1 MTGVAN
7 GHKFCGRCGAP
18 VPEDV
23 ISAQTRYF
31 SDMQNPDKARLILIR
46 GDGMDGLSY
55 HLKAE
60 QHILGRSGQLEF
72 PDDEFISPRH
82 ANFFYRD
89 RHLVIR
95 DEDSLNGVYYRIR
108 GSVEVA
114 AGDQFMAG
122 DQVFRVDPSPNP
134 SDGVDQEGT
143 YFYSSPK
150 FPSTFRIS
158 QVLIG
163 GAVGMTV
170 CARGHSLTV
179 GREDCDLNFPQD
191 FYISPRHVTIE
202 AIGNKFRLTD
212 HETLNGTYRAQADA
226 RRAQRLSSGGRGP
239 RSACARLR
247 RRGARARAAT
257 HDKARVH
264 ACIAGMP
271 GLSSSDRVAGAPSA

>member
-1 MTGVAN
+1 MDQAKHYICRSCMTGVAN

-23 ISAQTRYF
+23 VSGQTRYF

-95 DEDSLNGVYYRIR
+95 DEDSLNGVYYRVR

-114 AGDQFMAG
+114 AGDSFMSG
-122 DQVFRVDPSPNP
+122 DQVFRIDLAPIA

-150 FPSTFRIS
+150 FTSTFRIS
-158 QVLIG
+158 QMLIG
-163 GAVGMTV
+163 GAVGMTI
-170 CARGHSLTV
+170 CARSHSLTV
-179 GREDCDLNFPQD
+179 GREDCDLNFPLD
-191 FYISPRHVTIE
+191 TYISPRHCTIE

-212 HETLNGTYRAQADA
+212 HDTLNGTYLRIKTETQLGQGDYVAI
-226 RRAQRLSSGGRGP
+226 GRK
-239 RSACARLR
+239 LM
-247 RRGARARAAT
+247 
-257 HDKARVH
+257 RVELN
-264 ACIAGMP
+264 A
-271 GLSSSDRVAGAPSA
+271 

>member
-1 MTGVAN
+1 MDQAKHYICRSCMTGVAN

-23 ISAQTRYF
+23 VTGQTRYF

-95 DEDSLNGVYYRIR
+95 DEDSLNGVY
-108 GSVEVA
+108 
-114 AGDQFMAG
+114 
-122 DQVFRVDPSPNP
+122 
-134 SDGVDQEGT
+134 QEGT

-150 FPSTFRIS
+150 FTSTFRIS
-158 QVLIG
+158 QILIG
-163 GAVGMTV
+163 GVAGMTV
-170 CARGHSLTV
+170 CARGHSLGV
-179 GREDCDLNFPQD
+179 GREDCDLNFPLD
-191 FYISPRHVTIE
+191 TFISPRHCTIE

-212 HETLNGTYRAQADA
+212 HDTLNGTYLRIKTETQLGQGDYVAI
-226 RRAQRLSSGGRGP
+226 GRK
-239 RSACARLR
+239 LM
-247 RRGARARAAT
+247 
-257 HDKARVH
+257 RVELN
-264 ACIAGMP
+264 A
-271 GLSSSDRVAGAPSA
+271 